1 MYNVIYTI
9 QGDGSM
15 DPIKVDF
22 TGSGAEKGPD
32 KKTGI
37 VIPPEKKGLKIVIN
51 IILTAIFGGILSS
64 SVQSPLFT
72 VQSTML
78 PAVR

>member
-1 MYNVIYTI
+1 MYNVFYTI

-51 IILTAIFGGILSS
+51 IILTAIFGGILIISCFRS
-64 SVQSPLFT
+64 
-72 VQSTML
+72 
-78 PAVR
+78 